1 MARRTRRLAAGAV
14 LLSLV
19 LPAAAG
25 AADPPSVTVRVE
37 GTADTLLAR
46 TAVPLTGAP
55 VVRDGNSCPG
65 DSAAAALDRATA
77 GAWGGAWNAG
87 LSDWELAQIKGETHS
102 FSADA
107 YWGFFLDEAVAG
119 LGICGQTL
127 QAGDRV
133 LFAPTPSN
141 FDPIGVLTLHGVP
154 ATVAPGTPFTVTVRR
169 TATGYGPPPDY
180 ASIVETL
187 PLAGAVIAL
196 PGGGTATTGADGTA
210 VLTLAAAGPA
220 TLRATKPGEVRSAAE
235 PVCATTGTDG
245 LCGSSAPAAASTA
258 GTQAAAAGP
267 ARPLIAGVRE
277 GARFTRRAAPRTLS
291 GTVQVGPSGLRDVLL
306 RLTRRSGARCEAY
319 DATRERWTRARRC
332 GTEGGRWFSVG
343 SRAAWSY
350 LLPGA
355 LASGRYV
362 LDIRTVDGAG
372 TVTRG
377 AERSADP
384 ARPRTRVVFSV
395 R

>member
-1 MARRTRRLAAGAV
+1 MARRTRCLAAGAV
-14 LLSLV
+14 LLALV
-19 LPAAAG
+19 VPAVAG

-37 GTADTLLAR
+37 GSADTLLTR

-55 VVRDGNSCPG
+55 FVRDGNSCPG

-77 GAWGGAWNAG
+77 GAWGGTWNAG
-87 LSDWELAQIKGETHS
+87 FSDWELAEIKGEAHS

-119 LGICGQTL
+119 KGICGQKL
-127 QAGDRV
+127 QPGDRV

-141 FDPIGVLTLHGVP
+141 FDPIGVLTVHGVP

-169 TATGYGPPPDY
+169 TATGYGPAPDY

-196 PGGGTATTGADGTA
+196 PGGGSVTTGAAGTA
-210 VLTLAAAGPA
+210 AVTLAVAGPA

-245 LCGSSAPAAASTA
+245 LCGSSAPAGASTA
-258 GTQAAAAGP
+258 GAQASAAGP
-267 ARPLIAGVRE
+267 ARPLVAGLRE
-277 GARFTRRAAPRTLS
+277 GARFTRRSAPRTLAGS
-291 GTVQVGPSGLRDVLL
+291 VQVGAAGLKDVLL
-306 RLTRRSGARCEAY
+306 RLTRRTGARCETY
-319 DATRERWTRARRC
+319 DATRERWLRTTRC

-343 SRAAWSY
+343 SRADWSY

-355 LASGRYV
+355 LTSGRYV
-362 LDIRTVDGAG
+362 LDVRTIDGAG
-372 TVTRG
+372 AVTRG
-377 AERSADP
+377 AERSTDP
-384 ARPRTRVVFSV
+384 ARPRTRVVFTV